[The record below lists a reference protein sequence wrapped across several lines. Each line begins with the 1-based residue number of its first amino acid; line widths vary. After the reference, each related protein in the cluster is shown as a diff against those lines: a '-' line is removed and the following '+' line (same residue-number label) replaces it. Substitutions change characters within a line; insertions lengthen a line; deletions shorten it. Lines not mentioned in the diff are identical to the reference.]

1 VPRGT
6 SRTVTP
12 PSERRSDVDARP
24 SPLRY
29 LHWSNLLSYG
39 SLAAWL
45 FAVHAAVVTGS
56 WAGAGAWIAL
66 AALADMYDG
75 KFAGLFDRRPEQR
88 RFGMEMDS
96 LVDAVAFGAGPVAC
110 VVALAHPAPGA
121 PRAMLLAAG
130 VIYLIATVTRLG
142 LFNIVSHGS
151 GRFIGVPT
159 TIAGLLWSA
168 LFLAGPGWVMATVGL
183 LVTGTLMVLPVAIPR
198 PTGWRFLLF
207 PAWALGMV
215 MLHAFR

>member
-1 VPRGT
+1 M
-6 SRTVTP
+6 
-12 PSERRSDVDARP
+12 DASS

-45 FAVHAAVVTGS
+45 FAVHAAVVAGS

-75 KFAGLFDRRPEQR
+75 KFARLFDRQPDQR
-88 RFGMEMDS
+88 RFGTELDS
-96 LVDAVAFGAGPVAC
+96 LVDVVTFGAGPVAC
-110 VVALAHPAPGA
+110 VVALAHPAPGP
-121 PRAMLLAAG
+121 PRAVLLGAG
-130 VIYLIATVTRLG
+130 VVYLIATVTRLG
-142 LFNIVSHGS
+142 FFNIVSHGS
-151 GRFIGVPT
+151 AGFIGVPT
-159 TIAGLLWSA
+159 TIAGLLWST
-168 LFLAGPGWVMATVGL
+168 LFLVDPEWTVATAGL
-183 LVTGTLMVLPVAIPR
+183 LVTGALMVLPVAIPR

-207 PAWALGMV
+207 PAWALAMV